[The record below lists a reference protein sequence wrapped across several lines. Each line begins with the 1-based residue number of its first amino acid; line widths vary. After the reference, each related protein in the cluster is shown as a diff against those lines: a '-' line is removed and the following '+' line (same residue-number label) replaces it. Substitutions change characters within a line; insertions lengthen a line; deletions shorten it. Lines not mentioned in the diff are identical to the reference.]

1 MAGIGISSIWK
12 RSVDAR
18 GRYRKQQKEKAIMK
32 QIRWMMAAGILMASL
47 MAIAATQMEASTVDE
62 KVLRHVVMFQFKEGT
77 SDKQIQ
83 TIVDA
88 FRGLPGKIPEIR
100 AFEYGVNNSPEGLA
114 DGLTHCFL
122 VTFHSEKDRDV
133 YLPHAAHK
141 AFVDVLKPHLQ
152 KAVVL
157 DYWSGK

>member
-1 MAGIGISSIWK
+1 MAEIGISSIWK

-32 QIRWMMAAGILMASL
+32 QIRWMMAAAILMASL

-77 SDKQIQ
+77 SEKQIQ

-122 VTFHSEKDRDV
+122 VTFHSEKDRDA

-157 DYWSGK
+157 DYWSSK

>member
-1 MAGIGISSIWK
+1 
-12 RSVDAR
+12 
-18 GRYRKQQKEKAIMK
+18 MK
-32 QIRWMMAAGILMASL
+32 QIQWMAAAGILMASL

-62 KVLRHVVMFQFKEGT
+62 KVLRHVVMFQFKEET

>member
-77 SDKQIQ
+77 SEKQIQ

-122 VTFHSEKDRDV
+122 VTFHSETDRDA

-157 DYWSGK
+157 DYWSSK

>member
-1 MAGIGISSIWK
+1 
-12 RSVDAR
+12 
-18 GRYRKQQKEKAIMK
+18 MK
-32 QIRWMMAAGILMASL
+32 QIQWMAAAGILMASL
-47 MAIAATQMEASTVDE
+47 MAIAARQMEASSVDE
-62 KVLRHVVMFQFKEGT
+62 KVLRHVVMFQFKEAT
-77 SDKQIQ
+77 SEKQIQ

-122 VTFHSEKDRDV
+122 VTFHSEKDRDA
-133 YLPHAAHK
+133 YL
-141 AFVDVLKPHLQ
+141 PHLQ

-157 DYWSGK
+157 DYWSSK

>member
-1 MAGIGISSIWK
+1 
-12 RSVDAR
+12 
-18 GRYRKQQKEKAIMK
+18 MK
-32 QIRWMMAAGILMASL
+32 QIQWMMAAGILMASL

-77 SDKQIQ
+77 SEKQIQ

-122 VTFHSEKDRDV
+122 VTFHSEKDRDA
-133 YLPHAAHK
+133 YLPHTAHK

-157 DYWSGK
+157 DYWSSK